1 MAALLPTD
9 VEAQPG
15 PPGEPRRAHPEGGC
29 LVEHDRSSAAG
40 AWEARVGA
48 EDPPAGDGGEPPPR
62 RRSRRPLAS
71 CGRPRCPE
79 AEGGPALGLD
89 RDVDREGRMAA
100 EGDAQGQQTGCE
112 HRGVI
117 PVAGVDVAHGPRRHA
132 GRGRDLTGPRPPDAG
147 RDGPPDRV
155 DVIEAAVQDAL
166 GKLATCPPA
175 PPDSASARPAPGRAR
190 VPSGAAGDG
199 CPIRSAGRR
208 RPDRSCGHPRSGR
221 SAPAPSD
228 QPAAAR
234 PDSSVPARSPATS
247 TMSRHDDPGGP
258 RLLGPAPAEA
268 EGAGL
273 APGDAAGIGGSRH
286 SG

>member
-1 MAALLPTD
+1 MRTRRVAAWLSTTGARRPVPSRRVLVLRTLPPEM
-9 VEAQPG
+9 VASHRHGVAPG
-15 PPGEPRRAHPEGGC
+15 APWRRAAVHAVPRPKAAR
-29 LVEHDRSSAAG
+29 RSGSIG
-40 AWEARVGA
+40 MSTAR
-48 EDPPAGDGGEPPPR
+48 DGWPPR
-62 RRSRRPLAS
+62 ATLRASRRAAS
-71 CGRPRCPE
+71 
-79 AEGGPALGLD
+79 
-89 RDVDREGRMAA
+89 
-100 EGDAQGQQTGCE
+100 TG
-112 HRGVI
+112 GVI